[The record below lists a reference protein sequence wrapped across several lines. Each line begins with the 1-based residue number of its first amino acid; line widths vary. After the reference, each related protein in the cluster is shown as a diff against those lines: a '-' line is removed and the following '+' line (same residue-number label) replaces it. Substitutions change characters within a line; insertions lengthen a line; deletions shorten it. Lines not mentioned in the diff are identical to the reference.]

1 MKGIIRPPRPGPR
14 EACPLTSVSRVAR
27 FAAHL
32 VLAGACL
39 VPAVALTAGAAAAQT
54 VAKAPQVPT
63 EALTIATAGGPRRFS
78 VEVMRDDAGRSRGLM
93 FRRHMAPDHGM
104 LFDFERDEPVTM
116 WMKNTYLPLDMVF
129 IRPDGTVSH
138 IAADTEPLSTAIIPS
153 NGPVLAVLELNAG
166 TAARLGIKPGDR
178 VEHAMFAKR

>member
-1 MKGIIRPPRPGPR
+1 MTRF
-14 EACPLTSVSRVAR
+14 SRAAR

-32 VLAGACL
+32 ILAGACI
-39 VPAVALTAGAAAAQT
+39 VPAVAVTTGTADAQT

-63 EALTIATAGGPRRFS
+63 EPLTIDTAAGPRRFS

-104 LFDFERDEPVTM
+104 LFEFDREEPVTM

-129 IRPDGTVSH
+129 IRTDGTVSH
-138 IAADTEPLSTAIIPS
+138 IAADTEPLSKAIIAS